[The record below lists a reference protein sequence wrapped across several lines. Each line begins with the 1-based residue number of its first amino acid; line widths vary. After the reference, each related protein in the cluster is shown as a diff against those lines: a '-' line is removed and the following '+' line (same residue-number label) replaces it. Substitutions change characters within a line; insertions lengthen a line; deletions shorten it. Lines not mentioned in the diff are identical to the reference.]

1 MDGRSTEG
9 IWRPILTNSGL
20 CSIQRN
26 NLTQAQLARILNVSD
41 KTVSKLIPSKGSM
54 TDRYAAE
61 VRSDEMEARAG
72 NVQGVP
78 FFVIDDKYA
87 IPGAL
92 PIEQMEN
99 ILRKL
104 KLSGG
109 GSPDTLT
116 KSRSGSHF
124 GTLFIGNY
132 CFNSALPLQH
142 CVCGGVFLK
151 GIFSDLNA
159 SPTYI

>member
-1 MDGRSTEG
+1 
-9 IWRPILTNSGL
+9 
-20 CSIQRN
+20 
-26 NLTQAQLARILNVSD
+26 
-41 KTVSKLIPSKGSM
+41 M
-54 TDRYAAE
+54 TDRYADE

-92 PIEQMEN
+92 PVEQMEN

-109 GSPDTLT
+109 ADLLT
-116 KSRSGSHF
+116 S
-124 GTLFIGNY
+124 
-132 CFNSALPLQH
+132 
-142 CVCGGVFLK
+142 
-151 GIFSDLNA
+151 
-159 SPTYI
+159 